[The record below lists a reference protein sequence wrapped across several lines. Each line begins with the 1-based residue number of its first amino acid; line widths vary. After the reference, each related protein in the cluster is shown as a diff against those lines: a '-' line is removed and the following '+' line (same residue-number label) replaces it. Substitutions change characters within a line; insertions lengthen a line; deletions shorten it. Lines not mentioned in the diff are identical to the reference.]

1 MNTRTMRMQG
11 MEVVA
16 LLIAPVQAAGAQNP
30 AAAVAGGLAA
40 MMTETTRQ
48 YGGTISWE
56 WAEGD
61 GSEQA
66 QLRVTKGVVECSGI
80 YRSGSETH
88 ALQGQG
94 KLDVKVGLGNNDK
107 HQIWAACPL
116 AGQDGQFHEMDS
128 YQQPGGTVGLDRR
141 TEKAVLPDTLKG
153 SWTGEYGD
161 GTGTMKWLLCLNC
174 TPPPPRP

>member
-1 MNTRTMRMQG
+1 MADLPHAAIARGIDTVLDRS
-11 MEVVA
+11 VV
-16 LLIAPVQAAGAQNP
+16 LGYSRL
-30 AAAVAGGLAA
+30 GLAWRRELPTWPA
-40 MMTETTRQ
+40 DPP
-48 YGGTISWE
+48 
-56 WAEGD
+56 A
-61 GSEQA
+61 
-66 QLRVTKGVVECSGI
+66 
-80 YRSGSETH
+80 H

>member
-1 MNTRTMRMQG
+1 MKTVCIG
-11 MEVVA
+11 AAAV
-16 LLIAPVQAAGAQNP
+16 LAAGASGLDAQNP
-30 AAAVAGGLAA
+30 ATAVATGLAA
-40 MMTETTRQ
+40 AMTETTRQ

-56 WAEGD
+56 WTEGD

-66 QLRVTKGVVECSGI
+66 QLRVTQGVVECSGT
-80 YRSGSETH
+80 YRSGTETH
-88 ALQGQG
+88 GLQGRG

-128 YQQPGGTVGLDRR
+128 YEQPGGTVGLDRR
-141 TEKAVLPDTLKG
+141 TERAVLPDTLKG

-161 GTGTMKWLLCLNC
+161 GTGTMKWLLCLKC
-174 TPPPPRP
+174 TPPPAAP